1 MDHTELNLI
10 DENKPNII
18 RKKSSF
24 LRDGSYRIFHIT
36 KKSKDNNDNQNNID
50 LIIDNKIQRK
60 SLKISNRNGLKQ
72 FFLFHKTSC
81 DSSSTEIKTSLAS
94 RHTTN
99 ELSPPVFYSNTT
111 SENSLRKTK
120 SDNTIDTSETN
131 HIDEINVYK
140 NLHDRTDK
148 FEQSPSR
155 KQILHSMHPELQA
168 SFHRRRKR
176 FIVACGTVTIA
187 LSVIITIIVYVI
199 VMTVRYITEINQ
211 STFYRYPRI

>member
-60 SLKISNRNGLKQ
+60 SLKISNRNGL
-72 FFLFHKTSC
+72 
-81 DSSSTEIKTSLAS
+81 
-94 RHTTN
+94 
-99 ELSPPVFYSNTT
+99 SNTT

-155 KQILHSMHPELQA
+155 KQILHNMHPELQA

-187 LSVIITIIVYVI
+187 LSVIITIIVYVV

-211 STFYRYPRI
+211 SQFYRYPRI

>member
-1 MDHTELNLI
+1 
-10 DENKPNII
+10 
-18 RKKSSF
+18 
-24 LRDGSYRIFHIT
+24 
-36 KKSKDNNDNQNNID
+36 
-50 LIIDNKIQRK
+50 
-60 SLKISNRNGLKQ
+60 
-72 FFLFHKTSC
+72 
-81 DSSSTEIKTSLAS
+81 
-94 RHTTN
+94 
-99 ELSPPVFYSNTT
+99 

-140 NLHDRTDK
+140 TLHDRTDK

-155 KQILHSMHPELQA
+155 KQILHNMHPELQA

-187 LSVIITIIVYVI
+187 LSVIITIIVYVV